1 MRSTIAAIRVSRLC
15 TNNPYVCTSRDK
27 ADDAGG
33 ATAEQSNGNSVCERK
48 TVVALIREND
58 ETRRNI
64 EKQSNENYIETLD
77 KTARC
82 YYEAKLITVLN
93 TDP

>member
-1 MRSTIAAIRVSRLC
+1 MCVHHVTKQ
-15 TNNPYVCTSRDK
+15 TTRDR
-27 ADDAGG
+27 

-48 TVVALIREND
+48 TVVVLIREND

-82 YYEAKLITVLN
+82 YNEAKLITVLN